1 MYLRCIIYTDM
12 CTWGQASWWFW
23 TVMMVL
29 SLTMHDRTVGV
40 VPLFGDEATNGVLMV
55 ERVNW
60 LVPPLLI

>member
-1 MYLRCIIYTDM
+1 
-12 CTWGQASWWFW
+12 
-23 TVMMVL
+23 MMVL

-60 LVPPLLI
+60 LAPPLMIKLNMKL